1 MTVEVEALAV
11 DVLARLLSEKGI
23 RCVAIV
29 DDAFDPLELL
39 NVRPGEME
47 DLWGQI
53 EFDDPAMEGL
63 RQLGIEVGG
72 VQDLTAAK
80 IARISAGQNGIPA
93 LREIWRR
100 SMLGQRLAA
109 RADQVERLR
118 ANLQGIGL
126 NVLTFGSGEDDAT
139 PEALKSAQIIFLDW
153 FLGEDDRDAI
163 TTAVQRAKRVYG
175 GWLADEPKPLI
186 VLMSSR
192 SAVVREAEQF
202 RRDSGLLAGIFYA
215 FHKKDLSDLL
225 SLQLHLQV
233 LALSIQFAHKL
244 QNFVEQ
250 LRMKVQTVGSDFAE
264 KVAGLT
270 LSDYAHIQRLSLQED
285 GQPFGDYLLWLLSG
299 YFGHLLFGQALKT
312 ERVGLDAVTFA
323 DLVPF
328 QAIPSLTLAQ
338 MYRYTLFDEDV
349 GPVTNHPRS
358 SQVLA
363 VELTEPLLFLGDV
376 FERTNDDRAE
386 LYMIINAQCDLS
398 FAPNA
403 KRQMDPTRSIL
414 LLPGQLHPLQ
424 EKIPDDQKD
433 FPRTELF
440 TRNEKTFRIFWDTRK
455 LVSVKFENFGKW
467 LSEGSYQRTA
477 RLRLPYALEIQRAFS
492 ADLNRVGMPVAP
504 PIYQSLDPTFLY
516 ARDGKFENWN
526 IEPHERGVFLVLT
539 REGQRCVFTVPLVN
553 ALKRGVD
560 ERMRAM
566 RDELKQ
572 MEESSDQN
580 DVKKLELF
588 AKKFGALERV
598 RNDNAEWLKLLIPHD
613 VPTSTKQ
620 TKLLK
625 DYVCLGLNIEEGSD
639 CGEKIVIGIGLT
651 PVRTDP
657 TPSPEPVAPD
667 TNDPATSNTAGTTKG
682 LGLIRRMLQ
691 RLG

>member
-1 MTVEVEALAV
+1 MTVEHEAPAV

-63 RQLGIEVGG
+63 RQLGIEIGDK
-72 VQDLTAAK
+72 QDLTAAN
-80 IARISAGQNGIPA
+80 IARISAGQNDIPA
-93 LREIWRR
+93 LREIWGR
-100 SMLGQRLAA
+100 SMVGQRLAA

-118 ANLQGIGL
+118 ANLLGIGL
-126 NVLTFGSGEDDAT
+126 NVLTFGSGEHDAT

-153 FLGEDDRDAI
+153 FLGEDDPEAI
-163 TTAVQRAKRVYG
+163 KTAVQRAKRVYE
-175 GWLADEPKPLI
+175 GWLADRPKPLI

-192 SAVVREAEQF
+192 SAVVNEAEQF

-233 LALSIQFAHKL
+233 LALSIQFAHQL
-244 QNFVEQ
+244 QNFIEQ
-250 LRMKVQTVGSDFAE
+250 LRMKVQMVGSDFAE
-264 KVAGLT
+264 RVGALT

-312 ERVGLDAVTFA
+312 ERAGLDAVTFA

-328 QAIPSLTLAQ
+328 QAVPSLTLAQ

-358 SQVLA
+358 SHILS

-376 FERTNDDRAE
+376 FEKTNDERAE

-403 KRQMDPTRSIL
+403 KRQMDPRRSIL

-440 TRNEKTFRIFWDTRK
+440 TRNEKTFRILWDTRK
-455 LVSVKFENFGKW
+455 LVSVSFDSFGKW
-467 LSEGSYQRTA
+467 LSEKSYQRTT

-504 PIYQSLDPTFLY
+504 PIYQNLDPSFLY
-516 ARDGKFENWN
+516 ARDGKFENWK

-539 REGQRCVFTVPLVN
+539 REGQRCVLTVPLVN
-553 ALKRGVD
+553 AMKRGVD
-560 ERMRAM
+560 ERIRAM
-566 RDELKQ
+566 REQLKQ
-572 MEESSDQN
+572 LEEASGQP
-580 DVKKLELF
+580 DVRKAEQFGKRLE
-588 AKKFGALERV
+588 ALERV
-598 RNDNAEWLKLLIPHD
+598 RDDNAEWLKMLIPHD

-620 TKLLK
+620 TRLLK
-625 DYVCLGLNIEEGSD
+625 DYVCLGLNVDEGSD
-639 CGEKIVIGIGLT
+639 SGEKIIIAISLT
-651 PVRTDP
+651 PTRTDP
-657 TPSPEPVAPD
+657 TPAPD
-667 TNDPATSNTAGTTKG
+667 TVLPDTNSPAAANTIEATKAP
-682 LGLIRRMLQ
+682 GLIRRMLQ